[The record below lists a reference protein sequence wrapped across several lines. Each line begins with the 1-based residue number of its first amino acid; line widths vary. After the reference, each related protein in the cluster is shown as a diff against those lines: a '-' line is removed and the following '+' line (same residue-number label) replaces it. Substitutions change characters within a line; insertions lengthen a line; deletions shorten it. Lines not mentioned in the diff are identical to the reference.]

1 MLSLQSYQLRNK
13 PNMIHASLINVADLL
28 QGVVIAMNK
37 GHLEKVLGCS
47 VYGHYPTGSA
57 LRHLDT

>member
-1 MLSLQSYQLRNK
+1 
-13 PNMIHASLINVADLL
+13 MIHASLINVADLL